1 MPIIR
6 SGKNLISGS
15 RNGKALQ
22 SVYVGDKLAW
32 SAGPRFP
39 VVFDSLGA
47 GGDRTNS
54 GTISWTHSASGED
67 RFVLVAAVAFGNNT
81 SYVADISSVT
91 YGGSPMLRL
100 GEQTVGAWGRVVLF
114 GMWDPPTG
122 NQSVTVTCSGTS
134 SSLIG
139 YIANSVSYTNVADYA
154 VHLGPSIAGG
164 NAGSLD
170 HVVPSAPLHMVVN
183 AWGGTR
189 GFTEYGPPGA
199 LLWDRAAGSSST
211 YPRML
216 LGAVEG
222 AEPSV
227 EFTAVHNGGAR
238 FSIAV
243 DLSPK
248 N

>member
-6 SGKNLISGS
+6 DGKNLVGGS

-39 VVFDSLGA
+39 VVFDSLGT
-47 GGDRTNS
+47 GGARTNN

-67 RFVLVAAVAFGNNT
+67 RFVLVAAVAYINLTNQ
-81 SYVADISSVT
+81 VADISSVT

-100 GEQTVGAWGRVVLF
+100 GQNMVGEWGRAVMF

-122 NQSVTVTCSGTS
+122 SQSVTVTCSGTS
-134 SSLIG
+134 TGTG
-139 YIANSVSYTNVADYA
+139 YVANSVSYTNVADCT
-154 VHLGPSIAGG
+154 VHPGPAISGTG
-164 NAGSLD
+164 AGSFD
-170 HVVPSAPLHMVVN
+170 HVVPSAPLHRVVN
-183 AWGGTR
+183 AWGGNAV
-189 GFTEYGPPGA
+189 FTAYGPSGA
-199 LLWDRAAGSSST
+199 LLWNSSAGNLA
-211 YPRML
+211 RML
-216 LGAVEG
+216 LGDVEG

-227 EFTAVHNGGAR
+227 EFTAVDNGGSR
-238 FSIAV
+238 FSIAA

>member
-6 SGKNLISGS
+6 SGKELVGGS

-22 SVYVGDKLAW
+22 YVYVGDKLAW

-39 VVFDSLGA
+39 VVFDSLGD
-47 GGDRTNS
+47 GGSRTNI

-67 RFVLVAAVAFGNNT
+67 RFVLVAAVGYRNNT
-81 SYVADISSVT
+81 SSVADISSVT

-100 GEQTVGAWGRVVLF
+100 GENMVGAWGRVVLF

-122 NQSVTVTCSGTS
+122 SQSVTVTCSGTS
-134 SSLIG
+134 STLSG
-139 YIANSVSYTNVADYA
+139 FVANSVSYTNVADYA
-154 VHLGPSIAGG
+154 VHLGPAISGG
-164 NAGSLD
+164 SAGSFD

-183 AWGGTR
+183 AWGGTT
-189 GFTEYGPPGA
+189 GFTAYGPPGA
-199 LLWDRAAGSSST
+199 LLWDRSAGNSA
-211 YPRML
+211 RML
-216 LGAVEG
+216 LGDVEG

-227 EFTAVHNGGAR
+227 EFTAVQNAGTR